1 MPVAARSSIKDWQN
15 AVTGVAIHLMEA
27 SMIHTLLWLTGIV
40 TWLMIALV
48 CALWLGTEIHERSV
62 IRRARNG

>member
-1 MPVAARSSIKDWQN
+1 
-15 AVTGVAIHLMEA
+15 MEA
-27 SMIHTLLWLTGIV
+27 SMIHTLFWLTGIV
-40 TWLMIALV
+40 TWLVIALV